1 MDYILKSSKLPAIR
15 PLLLHI
21 SVLPPSHTV
30 NSLENTDILFSSS
43 ETDIFDKILLF
54 ALPLAISSILQQ
66 LFNSVDVAVVG
77 RFASSEALAAVG
89 SNSSVI
95 SLLINLFVGISV
107 GANVVIANYI
117 GQGKTEKIQDAVH
130 TVMIISLISG
140 VFLLVLGLMIARPIL
155 EIMGTPENVI
165 DLAVLYLHIYFL
177 GMPFLM
183 IYNFGAAVLR
193 SKGDTKRPLYCLII
207 SGVINA
213 CLNLLFVIVFKL
225 SVAGVAIATVIAD
238 GVSAVLII
246 YFLMNEEETIRLRLN
261 KLKIKKS
268 ELIKVI
274 KIGVPA
280 GLQGVV
286 FSVSNVCIQT
296 AINSFGSDAVAGSAT
311 GLNFEYFTYFTISAF
326 VQAAVTFTSQN
337 YGARN
342 FKRCKKI
349 FVYSMIS
356 SVVICGLMSAIFVV
370 GRDFFAEIYTTDKAV
385 LEYASIRMV
394 HVLLFECLA
403 SSYEIGGAALRGL
416 GYSMTPAVLTVLGS
430 CVFRL
435 IWIYTVFNKFRS
447 FEMLMNVYP
456 VSWIITGIAVLI
468 AYAIVR
474 KKLFKET

>member
-1 MDYILKSSKLPAIR
+1 MKKSKGISNQMDMLNGS
-15 PLLLHI
+15 
-21 SVLPPSHTV
+21 
-30 NSLENTDILFSSS
+30 
-43 ETDIFDKILLF
+43 IFDKILLF

-130 TVMIISLISG
+130 TVMIVSLISG

-311 GLNFEYFTYFTISAF
+311 GLNFEYFTYFIISAF

-456 VSWIITGIAVLI
+456 VSWVITGIAVLI

>member
-1 MDYILKSSKLPAIR
+1 MKKSKGISNQMDMLNGS
-15 PLLLHI
+15 
-21 SVLPPSHTV
+21 
-30 NSLENTDILFSSS
+30 
-43 ETDIFDKILLF
+43 IFDKILLF

-130 TVMIISLISG
+130 TVMIVSLISG

-177 GMPFLM
+177 GMPFL

-286 FSVSNVCIQT
+286 FSISNVCIQT
-296 AINSFGSDAVAGSAT
+296 AINS
-311 GLNFEYFTYFTISAF
+311 FEYFTYFTISAF

-370 GRDFFAEIYTTDKAV
+370 WRDFFAEIYTTDKAV